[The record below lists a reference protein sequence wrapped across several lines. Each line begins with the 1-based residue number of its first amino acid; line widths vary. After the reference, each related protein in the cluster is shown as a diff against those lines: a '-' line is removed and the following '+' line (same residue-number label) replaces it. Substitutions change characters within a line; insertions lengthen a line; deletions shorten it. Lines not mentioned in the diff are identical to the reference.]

1 MNFYISVKGKINENV
16 INEYSFEL
24 LELWKNEYYEK
35 SISSLQER
43 IYKQEME
50 KIGRASCRE
59 RV

>member
-1 MNFYISVKGKINENV
+1 MNFYISIKGKINENI

-43 IYKQEME
+43 IYKQEI
-50 KIGRASCRE
+50 KNDTITTCFF
-59 RV
+59 